1 MHDDSDFSEFDVFVL
16 CVSTHK
22 PNDIFSPQIDA
33 LLSIV
38 ERISK
43 EAKNGA
49 LVTIEST
56 IPKGTSRKIL
66 EILNHRLHVAHA
78 PHRWYALEQEEHG
91 VKQLRVVGGVYDCCL
106 ETALQF
112 YNGIPYY
119 GTKIADAN
127 FDTMVNVFD
136 VVAENSL
143 IY

>member
-1 MHDDSDFSEFDVFVL
+1 MQGNCLLLLLLSSEPFPVKEKGGFDAYGYDINTKSMDHAEKTVGIKKMHDDDSGFSKFDVFVL

-66 EILNHRLHVAHA
+66 EMR
-78 PHRWYALEQEEHG
+78 
-91 VKQLRVVGGVYDCCL
+91 
-106 ETALQF
+106 
-112 YNGIPYY
+112 
-119 GTKIADAN
+119 
-127 FDTMVNVFD
+127 
-136 VVAENSL
+136 S
-143 IY
+143 

>member
-1 MHDDSDFSEFDVFVL
+1 MQFNKVLVVGLGQLGLPVAKYVKEKGGFDAYGYDINTKSMDHAEKTVGIKKMHDDDSGFSKFDVFVL

-66 EILNHRLHVAHA
+66 EMRS
-78 PHRWYALEQEEHG
+78 W
-91 VKQLRVVGGVYDCCL
+91 
-106 ETALQF
+106 
-112 YNGIPYY
+112 
-119 GTKIADAN
+119 
-127 FDTMVNVFD
+127 
-136 VVAENSL
+136 
-143 IY
+143 

>member
-1 MHDDSDFSEFDVFVL
+1 MGLPVAKYVKEKGGFDAYGYDINTKSMDHAEKTVGIKKMHDDDSGFSKFDVFVL

-66 EILNHRLHVAHA
+66 EILNHRLLFVLLL
-78 PHRWYALEQEEHG
+78 Y
-91 VKQLRVVGGVYDCCL
+91 KLRI
-106 ETALQF
+106 F
-112 YNGIPYY
+112 
-119 GTKIADAN
+119 
-127 FDTMVNVFD
+127 
-136 VVAENSL
+136 
-143 IY
+143 